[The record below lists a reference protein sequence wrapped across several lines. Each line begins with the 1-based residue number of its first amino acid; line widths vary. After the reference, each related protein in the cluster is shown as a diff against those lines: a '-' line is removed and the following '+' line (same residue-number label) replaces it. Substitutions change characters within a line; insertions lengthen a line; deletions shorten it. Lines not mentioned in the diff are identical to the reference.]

1 MLSGGVELEFFIEL
15 LGNRIFMSA
24 VIGWFVA
31 QILKVIIYMVI
42 NREFSAER
50 FVGSGGM
57 PSSHSA
63 TVCAL
68 TTATLLEYGA
78 GSFEFAIAGVL
89 AIIVMYDARGV
100 RLETGKQAE
109 AINQLF
115 NLLKDEE
122 VTPVVKLKE
131 LVGHTPLQVIA
142 GAVLGIVIALL
153 L

>member
-1 MLSGGVELEFFIEL
+1 MEL
-15 LGNRIFMSA
+15 LEGLINNKIFMSA
-24 VIGWFVA
+24 VMGWLTA
-31 QILKVIIYMVI
+31 QVLKVIIYAII
-42 NREFSAER
+42 NREFKLER

-68 TTATLLEYGA
+68 VTATILQYGTS
-78 GSFEFAIAGVL
+78 SFEFAIAGVF

-115 NLLKDEE
+115 ELLTDQKVE
-122 VTPVVKLKE
+122 PVVKLKE
-131 LVGHTPLQVIA
+131 LVGHTPLQVLVGGI
-142 GAVLGIVIALL
+142 LGVIVALL
-153 L
+153 M

>member
-1 MLSGGVELEFFIEL
+1 MEL
-15 LGNRIFMSA
+15 LDGLLTNRIFMSA
-24 VIGWFVA
+24 VMGWLIA
-31 QILKVIIYMVI
+31 QVLKVIIYAVI
-42 NREFSAER
+42 NRELKLER

-68 TTATLLEYGA
+68 VTATILEYRTS
-78 GSFEFAIAGVL
+78 SFEFAIAGVF

-115 NLLKDEE
+115 ELLTDHKIE
-122 VTPVVKLKE
+122 PVVKLKE
-131 LVGHTPLQVIA
+131 LVGHTPLQVVA
-142 GAVLGIVIALL
+142 GAILGVIVALL
-153 L
+153 M

>member
-1 MLSGGVELEFFIEL
+1 MEL
-15 LGNRIFMSA
+15 LDGLLTNKIFMSA
-24 VIGWFVA
+24 VMGWLIA
-31 QILKVIIYMVI
+31 QVLKVIIYAVI
-42 NREFSAER
+42 NREFKLER

-68 TTATLLEYGA
+68 ATATILEYGTS
-78 GSFEFAIAGVL
+78 SFEFAIAGVF

-115 NLLKDEE
+115 ELLTDHKIE
-122 VTPVVKLKE
+122 PVVKLKE
-131 LVGHTPLQVIA
+131 LVGHTPLQVVA
-142 GAVLGIVIALL
+142 GAVLGVIVALL
-153 L
+153 M

>member
-1 MLSGGVELEFFIEL
+1 MEL
-15 LGNRIFMSA
+15 LDGLLTNRIFMSA
-24 VIGWFVA
+24 VMGWLIA
-31 QILKVIIYMVI
+31 QVLKVIIYAVI
-42 NREFSAER
+42 NRELKLER

-68 TTATLLEYGA
+68 VTATILEYGTS
-78 GSFEFAIAGVL
+78 SFEFAIAGVF

-115 NLLKDEE
+115 ELLTDHKIE
-122 VTPVVKLKE
+122 PVVKLKE
-131 LVGHTPLQVIA
+131 LVGHTPLQVVA
-142 GAVLGIVIALL
+142 GAILGVIVALL
-153 L
+153 M

>member
-1 MLSGGVELEFFIEL
+1 MEL
-15 LGNRIFMSA
+15 LEELLNNKIFMSA
-24 VIGWFVA
+24 VMGWLIA
-31 QILKVIIYMVI
+31 QVLKVIIYAII
-42 NREFSAER
+42 NREFKVER

-68 TTATLLEYGA
+68 VTATILEYGTS
-78 GSFEFAIAGVL
+78 SFEFAIAGVF

-115 NLLKDEE
+115 ELLIDQE
-122 VTPVVKLKE
+122 VEPVVKLKE

-142 GAVLGIVIALL
+142 GAVLGVLVALIM
-153 L
+153 

>member
-1 MLSGGVELEFFIEL
+1 MGFLEGL
-15 LGNRIFMSA
+15 LNNRIFMSA
-24 VIGWFVA
+24 VTGWLVA
-31 QILKVIIYMVI
+31 QVLKVIIYAII
-42 NREFSAER
+42 NKSFRVER

-68 TTATLLEYGA
+68 TTATVLEYGTS
-78 GSFEFAIAGVL
+78 SFEFAIAGIL

-115 NLLKDEE
+115 TLLTDQHVE
-122 VTPVVKLKE
+122 PVVKLKE
-131 LVGHTPLQVIA
+131 LVGHTPLQVA
-142 GAVLGIVIALL
+142 VGAVLGIIIALL
-153 L
+153 F

>member
-1 MLSGGVELEFFIEL
+1 
-15 LGNRIFMSA
+15 MSA
-24 VIGWFVA
+24 VMGWLIA
-31 QILKVIIYMVI
+31 QILKVLIYAVI
-42 NREFSAER
+42 NREFKLER

-68 TTATLLEYGA
+68 VTATVLEYGTS
-78 GSFEFAIAGVL
+78 SFEFAIAGVL

-115 NLLKDEE
+115 DLLTDHKVE
-122 VTPVVKLKE
+122 PVVKLKE
-131 LVGHTPLQVIA
+131 LVGHTPLQVVA
-142 GAVLGIVIALL
+142 GAILGTVVALFM
-153 L
+153 

>member
-1 MLSGGVELEFFIEL
+1 
-15 LGNRIFMSA
+15 MSA
-24 VIGWFVA
+24 VMGWLTA
-31 QILKVIIYMVI
+31 QVLKVIIYAII
-42 NREFSAER
+42 NREFKLER

-68 TTATLLEYGA
+68 VTATILQYGTS
-78 GSFEFAIAGVL
+78 SFEFAIAGVF

-115 NLLKDEE
+115 ELLTDQKVE
-122 VTPVVKLKE
+122 PVVKLKE
-131 LVGHTPLQVIA
+131 LVGHTPLQVLVGGI
-142 GAVLGIVIALL
+142 LGVIVALL
-153 L
+153 M